1 MCFSIGTY
9 QRKRL
14 RLHFPPTWYGGNG
27 LLKMRRELTIKLREG
42 ITRIAHMRGAMVKG
56 FVPVDKYSHND
67 DDPSA
72 EDSNGQEDCTSNNSI
87 YCN

>member
-1 MCFSIGTY
+1 
-9 QRKRL
+9 
-14 RLHFPPTWYGGNG
+14 
-27 LLKMRRELTIKLREG
+27 MRCELTVKLREG
-42 ITRIAHMRGAMVKG
+42 IRIANIRGAMVKG
-56 FVPVDKYSHND
+56 FVLVDKYSNND